1 VSAER
6 TAGRRRTRRRR
17 LVSAVAVAALLIAV
31 DAPTA
36 AAHSLLV
43 STDPGN
49 DVVVEQSPERVVLR
63 FDEPVEMSLGGIR
76 VFDDDARRV
85 DTGQVTPSSGPIVST
100 GIRGTLAPGTYT
112 VAWRAISAD
121 SDPIS
126 GAFVFHVQ
134 RRSEA
139 AAGLS
144 LDSLTGTSAA
154 VDVAF
159 TASRFLE
166 LGLIV
171 LCIGG
176 SAAMLFVLTSAS
188 WPVRRWLFGVL
199 AGCGLALSLVAL
211 LNIVFEGASASGLGF
226 GDGFSWEVF
235 DAVLDLRYGHVML
248 IQAALAAAL
257 AVTALALRLGGG
269 RETMLAGM
277 PLALC
282 AGLAITPAASG
293 HASTAG
299 TLALVSDVAHVVT
312 AGLWAGGLAFL
323 TLALV
328 RSPGKRWELAARAVP
343 PFSRLAV
350 GSVAILAVA
359 GVTTAYLQVRTWSGL
374 WEAKYGL
381 LVLTKIILALPIL
394 FLAAFNNRVAV
405 PRLKAGIT
413 SPAEQRRFLIAVSY
427 ELGLV
432 VAILAVT
439 AVLVNTEPA
448 RLEALG
454 AGHPT
459 AGAPARTATVDL
471 GQTEAIVLV
480 DPARA
485 GTNRIQVVLTNHEL
499 VFDVTAV
506 TVAASLPRRDLG
518 PLEFP
523 AELDSAQHGVYTA
536 EDAQLALPGDWDLRV
551 EVRVGESELLTET
564 TTVTI
569 AP

>member
-6 TAGRRRTRRRR
+6 TVGRRRTRRRR
-17 LVSAVAVAALLIAV
+17 LASAVAVVALLVAV
-31 DAPTA
+31 GAPTA
-36 AAHSLLV
+36 AAHSVLV

-49 DVVVEQSPERVVLR
+49 DVVVEKSPDRVELR
-63 FDEPVEMSLGGIR
+63 FDETVEMSLGGIR
-76 VFDDDARRV
+76 VFDDNARRV

-144 LDSLTGTSAA
+144 LESLTGTSAA

-166 LGLIV
+166 FGLLI

-176 SAAMLFVLTSAS
+176 SAAMLFVLASAT

-199 AGCGLALSLVAL
+199 AGCGLALALVAL
-211 LNIVFEGASASGLGF
+211 VNIVFEGASASGLGL

-235 DAVLDLRYGHVML
+235 DAVLDLRYGRVML
-248 IQAALAAAL
+248 IQAGLAAAL
-257 AVTALALRLGGG
+257 AVTALAIRYGDG
-269 RETMLAGM
+269 RETMLSGM
-277 PLALC
+277 PLAFC
-282 AGLAITPAASG
+282 AGLAITPSASG
-293 HASTAG
+293 HASTTG

-328 RSPGKRWELAARAVP
+328 RSPGERWELAARAVP

-359 GVTTAYLQVRTWSGL
+359 GVITAYLQVRTWNGL

-381 LVLTKIILALPIL
+381 LVLTKIILAIPIL

-413 SPAEQRRFLIAVSY
+413 SPAEQKRFLIAVSY

-432 VAILAVT
+432 VAIVAVT

-454 AGHPT
+454 AGHAT

-485 GTNRIQVVLTNHEL
+485 GANRIQVVLTNHEI
-499 VFDVTAV
+499 VFDVTGV
-506 TVAASLPRRDLG
+506 TVTASLPRREIG

-551 EVRVGESELLTET
+551 EVEVGESELLTET

>member
-17 LVSAVAVAALLIAV
+17 LVSAIAVIALLVAAG
-31 DAPTA
+31 APTA
-36 AAHSLLV
+36 AAHSVLV

-49 DVVVEQSPERVVLR
+49 DVVVEKSPEQVVLR
-63 FDEPVEMSLGGIR
+63 FDEAVEMSLGGIR
-76 VFDDDARRV
+76 VFDDNARRV
-85 DTGQVTPSSGPIVST
+85 DTGQVTPSSGPVVST
-100 GIRGTLAPGTYT
+100 GIRSTLAPGTYT

-144 LDSLTGTSAA
+144 LESLTGTSGA

-176 SAAMLFVLTSAS
+176 SAAMLFVLASAA
-188 WPVRRWLFGVL
+188 WPVRRWLFGLL
-199 AGCGLALSLVAL
+199 AACGLALSLVAL

-235 DAVLDLRYGHVML
+235 DAVLDLRYGRVML

-257 AVTALALRLGGG
+257 AVTALAVRYGDD
-269 RETMLAGM
+269 RETMLSGM
-277 PLALC
+277 PLAFC
-282 AGLAITPAASG
+282 AGLAITPSASG

-328 RSPGKRWELAARAVP
+328 RSPGERWELAARAVP

-359 GVTTAYLQVRTWSGL
+359 GVITAYLQVRTWSGL

-413 SPAEQRRFLIAVSY
+413 SPAEQKRFLIAVSY

-454 AGHPT
+454 AGHAT

-471 GQTEAIVLV
+471 GKTEAIVLV

-499 VFDVTAV
+499 VFDVTGV
-506 TVAASLPRRDLG
+506 TVAASLPRRAIG

-551 EVRVGESELLTET
+551 EVEVGESELLTET